1 VSDEHPADLDAVLIL
16 PSARRARVRPLR
28 RHEDQVVRELYA
40 HLSPRTRY
48 QRFFSPMPELPD
60 SVVRLL
66 VDVDNCS
73 RLALIAYR
81 DEAPDDIF
89 GMVSFGAIDAG
100 SAEVALLVR
109 DDWQRQGLGT
119 ALAMRI
125 LDAADA
131 RGFRRFVTHVQ
142 WGNEPIRRILKKV
155 GVAISWSA
163 TAGVTECVFAR
174 RGRSGGRSASS

>member
-1 VSDEHPADLDAVLIL
+1 MSDEHPTDLDTVLIL
-16 PSARRARVRPLR
+16 PSAGRARVRPLR
-28 RHEDQVVRELYA
+28 RHEDRVVRDLYA

-66 VDVDNCS
+66 VDVDNRS

-81 DEAPDDIF
+81 DESPDDIF
-89 GMVSFGAIDAG
+89 GMASFGAIDAC

-109 DDWQRQGLGT
+109 DDWQQQGLGT
-119 ALAMRI
+119 ELAMRI

-131 RGFRRFVTHVQ
+131 CGFRRFVTHIQ

-155 GVAISWSA
+155 GVVISWSA
-163 TAGVTECVFAR
+163 TAGVMECVFAR
-174 RGRSGGRSASS
+174 RGQSRGRSASS